1 MPAPSSRQSGPPS
14 RPMAK
19 GRAIDPLRV
28 LRRYWKG
35 IILWGVVGAILGT
48 GAFFLFSR
56 IYPLY
61 TGEVLFEVRPGLGE
75 ATEIGTTETIND
87 KMVERVQATQT
98 YLIVDRAILS
108 EALSDRTIRETT
120 WIQQFIDPVTQILLI
135 DDAVDEFEEE
145 LKPQIKRGT
154 NLYGVRWSTHV
165 PADIPIVLTAVANE
179 YMKRTKK
186 LDEDSFQDNARL
198 FEEEGRRIRLAL
210 LDLNDELMGYIQ
222 AKGITTL
229 DDTRFSA
236 DMFEIQKLTES
247 MTITRSSL
255 TMAIQQYSQVAA
267 KLDGTL
273 ESTMEDR
280 LLAERDPIIM
290 RQQQTLEV
298 LESNLRAFRERLES
312 THPQV
317 KEAEIAVR
325 ATKDQ
330 IESKINTIIRRNLN
344 AQLRDLIT
352 SKDQLTTQLT
362 RFESQIEVKDAAL
375 RDLAANQST
384 YEHMASLRKQLE
396 LQRDEN
402 QKLTSNLRMMQ
413 MRADASRVRQA
424 TVVLE
429 PRIKSFPKIEI
440 MIPAGTFL
448 GVALFVGFI
457 FFRETTDQKI
467 RSASDVLIIPGAKVA
482 GVLPDVH
489 EDPAGLETAELAVIH
504 SSEGIFA
511 ESCRQSWAGI
521 NRTLQK
527 SAHQSVMVLAVAP
540 EAGATTIIGNYAVSA
555 HSSGSRVVVVDCNFR
570 RPNLAAMFDLDDSA
584 IGVADLLTG
593 TVELDDV
600 VQHTESGVDVIS
612 AGTPANRLSQ
622 RLGSERMKSTFAQ
635 LRAKFDLVLV
645 DAPPSIVAGD
655 AVLLANL
662 VDSIILVVHS
672 DRDDRGMVAR
682 VLRELGE
689 SSGDILGVVVNAAVG
704 TVGGY
709 FRKNYLAMISYSD
722 QEDEEDT

>member
-1 MPAPSSRQSGPPS
+1 
-14 RPMAK
+14 
-19 GRAIDPLRV
+19 
-28 LRRYWKG
+28 
-35 IILWGVVGAILGT
+35 
-48 GAFFLFSR
+48 
-56 IYPLY
+56 
-61 TGEVLFEVRPGLGE
+61 
-75 ATEIGTTETIND
+75 
-87 KMVERVQATQT
+87 
-98 YLIVDRAILS
+98 
-108 EALSDRTIRETT
+108 
-120 WIQQFIDPVTQILLI
+120 
-135 DDAVDEFEEE
+135 
-145 LKPQIKRGT
+145 
-154 NLYGVRWSTHV
+154 
-165 PADIPIVLTAVANE
+165 
-179 YMKRTKK
+179 
-186 LDEDSFQDNARL
+186 
-198 FEEEGRRIRLAL
+198 
-210 LDLNDELMGYIQ
+210 
-222 AKGITTL
+222 
-229 DDTRFSA
+229 
-236 DMFEIQKLTES
+236 MFEIQKLTES
-247 MTITRSSL
+247 MTITRSGL
-255 TMAIQQYSQVAA
+255 TVANQKYSQVAA

-280 LLAERDPIIM
+280 LIAERDPIIM
-290 RQQQTLEV
+290 RQQQTLEI

-312 THPQV
+312 SHPQV
-317 KEAEIAVR
+317 REAEIAVR

-330 IESKINTIIRRNLN
+330 VESKINAIIRRNLN

-352 SKDQLTTQLT
+352 SKEQLSTQLT
-362 RFESQIEVKDAAL
+362 RLNAQIEVKDAAL
-375 RDLAANQST
+375 RDLAANQSA

-429 PRIKSFPKIEI
+429 PRSKSFPKIVI
-440 MIPAGTFL
+440 MIPAGIFF
-448 GVALFVGFI
+448 GIALYVGFI

-489 EDPAGLETAELAVIH
+489 EDPSGLETAELAVIH

-511 ESCRQSWAGI
+511 ESCRQSWAGV

-570 RPNLAAMFDLDDSA
+570 RPNLAAMFDLEDSA
-584 IGVADLLTG
+584 PGVADLLTG
-593 TVELDDV
+593 TVELDGV
-600 VQHTESGVDVIS
+600 VQHTESGIDVIS

-622 RLGSERMKSTFAQ
+622 RLGSERMNSTFAQ
-635 LRAKFDLVLV
+635 LRAQFDLVLV

-689 SSGDILGVVVNAAVG
+689 SSGDIIGVVVNAAVG

-722 QEDEEDT
+722 REDEEDT

>member
-1 MPAPSSRQSGPPS
+1 M
-14 RPMAK
+14 
-19 GRAIDPLRV
+19 
-28 LRRYWKG
+28 
-35 IILWGVVGAILGT
+35 
-48 GAFFLFSR
+48 
-56 IYPLY
+56 
-61 TGEVLFEVRPGLGE
+61 FEVRPGLGE

-98 YLIVDRAILS
+98 YLIVHRSILS

-120 WIQQFIDPVTQILLI
+120 WIQQFIDPVTQILLV
-135 DDAVDEFEEE
+135 DDAVDELIGEVPFANK

-165 PADIPIVLTAVANE
+165 SADIPILLTAVANE
-179 YMKRTKK
+179 YMKQTKK
-186 LDEDSFQDNARL
+186 RDEDSFKDNSRL

-247 MTITRSSL
+247 MTIVRSGL
-255 TMAIQQYSQVAA
+255 TMANQKYSQVAA
-267 KLDGTL
+267 KLDGTM

-290 RQQQTLEV
+290 RQQQTLEI

-312 THPQV
+312 SHPQV
-317 KEAEIAVR
+317 REAEIVVR

-330 IESKINTIIRRNLN
+330 VESKINAIIRRNLN

-352 SKDQLTTQLT
+352 SKEQLTTQLT
-362 RFESQIEVKDAAL
+362 RLNAQIEVKDAAL

-413 MRADASRVRQA
+413 MRADASRVRRA
-424 TVVLE
+424 TPSVLE
-429 PRIKSFPKIEI
+429 PRTKSFPKII
-440 MIPAGTFL
+440 VMIPAGIFF
-448 GVALFVGFI
+448 GIALYVGFI

-489 EDPAGLETAELAVIH
+489 EDPSGLETAELAVIH

-511 ESCRQSWAGI
+511 ESCRQSWAGV
-521 NRTLQK
+521 NRTLLK

-570 RPNLAAMFDLDDSA
+570 RPNLAAMFDLEDSA
-584 IGVADLLTG
+584 PGVADLLTG
-593 TVELDDV
+593 TVELDGV
-600 VQHTESGVDVIS
+600 VQHTESGIDVIS

-622 RLGSERMKSTFAQ
+622 RLGSERMNSIFAQ
-635 LRAKFDLVLV
+635 LRSQFDLVLV

-689 SSGDILGVVVNAAVG
+689 SSGDIIGVVVNAAVG

-722 QEDEEDT
+722 REDEEDT

>member
-1 MPAPSSRQSGPPS
+1 MIVRSEETIWIQRY
-14 RPMAK
+14 
-19 GRAIDPLRV
+19 IDP
-28 LRRYWKG
+28 
-35 IILWGVVGAILGT
+35 
-48 GAFFLFSR
+48 
-56 IYPLY
+56 
-61 TGEVLFEVRPGLGE
+61 E
-75 ATEIGTTETIND
+75 
-87 KMVERVQATQT
+87 
-98 YLIVDRAILS
+98 
-108 EALSDRTIRETT
+108 
-120 WIQQFIDPVTQILLI
+120 TQILLV
-135 DDAVDEFEEE
+135 DDAVDELMGELPFYKYGRFGNA
-145 LKPQIKRGT
+145 LKPVIKRGMS
-154 NLYGVRWSTHV
+154 LYGVKWSTHV
-165 PADIPIVLTAVANE
+165 ATDIPIVLAAVANE
-179 YMKRTKK
+179 YLKQTKGR
-186 LDEDSFQDNARL
+186 DEAGFQDNMKL
-198 FEEEGRRIRLAL
+198 FEEEGRFIRLSL
-210 LDLNDELMGYIQ
+210 QELNDELSRYIQ
-222 AKGITTL
+222 STGITTL

-247 MTITRSSL
+247 MTVTRSSL
-255 TMAIQQYSQVAA
+255 TMVNQQYSQVAA

-280 LLAERDPIIM
+280 LIAERDPIIM

-298 LESNLRAFRERLES
+298 LESNLRAYRERLES
-312 THPQV
+312 THPQI
-317 KEAEIAVR
+317 KESEIAVR
-325 ATKDQ
+325 ATRDQ
-330 IESKINTIIRRNLN
+330 IESKITTIIRRNLN
-344 AQLRDLIT
+344 AQLRDMIT
-352 SKDQLTTQLT
+352 SKDQLTIQLT
-362 RFESQIEVKDAAL
+362 RIEAQIEVKDAAL
-375 RDLAANQST
+375 RDLAANQSQ
-384 YEHMASLRKQLE
+384 YEHMASRRNQLE
-396 LQRDEN
+396 LQREEN
-402 QKLTSNLRMMQ
+402 QRLTSNLRMMKA
-413 MRADASRVRQA
+413 RKDASRVRQVTIA
-424 TVVLE
+424 LE
-429 PRIKSFPKIEI
+429 PRTKSFPKLVT
-440 MIPAGTFL
+440 MVPAGIFL
-448 GVALFVGFI
+448 SVALFIGLI

-511 ESCRQSWAGI
+511 ESCRQSWAGV

-570 RPNLAAMFDLDDSA
+570 RPNLAAMFDLEDSA
-584 IGVADLLTG
+584 LGVADLLTG

-635 LRAKFDLVLV
+635 LRAKYDLILV

-655 AVLLANL
+655 AVMLANL

-709 FRKNYLAMISYSD
+709 FRKNYLAMVSYSD
-722 QEDEEDT
+722 QEVEEDL

>member
-1 MPAPSSRQSGPPS
+1 
-14 RPMAK
+14 MAK

-35 IILWGVVGAILGT
+35 IILWGVIGAILGT
-48 GAFFLFSR
+48 GAYFLFSR

-75 ATEIGTTETIND
+75 ATDIGTTETIND

-98 YLIVDRAILS
+98 FLILDRSILS

-120 WIQQFIDPVTQILLI
+120 WIQQFIDPVTQTLLV

-145 LKPQIKRGT
+145 LKPVIKPGMS
-154 NLYGVRWSTHV
+154 LYGVKWSTHV

-186 LDEDSFQDNARL
+186 LDEVSFKDNASL

-236 DMFEIQKLTES
+236 DMYEIQKLTES
-247 MTITRSSL
+247 MTITRTTL
-255 TMAIQQYSQVAA
+255 TMTIQQYSLVAA
-267 KLDGTL
+267 KLEGTL

-280 LLAERDPIIM
+280 LIAERDPIII

-298 LESNLRAFRERLES
+298 LESNLRAYRERLES

-317 KEAEIAVR
+317 RESEIAVR

-330 IESKINTIIRRNLN
+330 LESKISTIIQRNLN

-352 SKDQLTTQLT
+352 AKDQLTIQLT
-362 RFESQIEVKDAAL
+362 NLDLQIEVKDAAL
-375 RDLAANQST
+375 RNLAANQST
-384 YEHMASLRKQLE
+384 YEHMASQRRQLE

-402 QKLTSNLRMMQ
+402 QRLTSNLRMMQ

-424 TVVLE
+424 TFVLE

-448 GVALFVGFI
+448 GVAMFVGFI

-489 EDPAGLETAELAVIH
+489 EDPVGLEVAELAVIH

-511 ESCRQSWAGI
+511 ESCRQSWAGV

-527 SAHQSVMVLAVAP
+527 SAHQSLMVLAVAP
-540 EAGATTIIGNYAVSA
+540 EAGATTIIGNFAVSA
-555 HSSGSRVVVVDCNFR
+555 QSSGSRVVVVDCNFR
-570 RPNLAAMFDLDDSA
+570 RPNLAAMFDLEDSA

-635 LRAKFDLVLV
+635 LRAKFDLILV
-645 DAPPSIVAGD
+645 DTPPSIVAGD

-709 FRKNYLAMISYSD
+709 FRKNYLAMITYAD
-722 QEDEEDT
+722 QEDEDDI

>member
-1 MPAPSSRQSGPPS
+1 MPAPPSRQSGAPS

-98 YLIVDRAILS
+98 YLIVDRSILS

-120 WIQQFIDPVTQILLI
+120 WIQQFIDPVSQILLV
-135 DDAVDEFEEE
+135 DKAVDEFEEE

-165 PADIPIVLTAVANE
+165 PADIPIILTAVAKE
-179 YMKRTKK
+179 YLKRTKQ
-186 LDEDSFQDNARL
+186 LDEVSFTDNARL

-255 TMAIQQYSQVAA
+255 TMAVQQYSQVAA

-280 LLAERDPIIM
+280 LIAERDPIIM
-290 RQQQTLEV
+290 RQQQALEV
-298 LESNLRAFRERLES
+298 LEANLRAFRERLEFS
-312 THPQV
+312 HPQV

-330 IESKINTIIRRNLN
+330 IESKIESIIRRNLD

-352 SKDQLTTQLT
+352 SKEQLTNQLT
-362 RFESQIEVKDAAL
+362 RFEAQIEAKDAAL

-413 MRADASRVRQA
+413 ARADASRVRQA
-424 TVVLE
+424 TRVLE

-440 MIPAGTFL
+440 MIPAGSFL
-448 GVALFVGFI
+448 GVAVFVGFI

-489 EDPAGLETAELAVIH
+489 EDPSGLETAELAVIH

-511 ESCRQSWAGI
+511 ESCRQAWAGV
-521 NRTLQK
+521 NRTLQR
-527 SAHQSVMVLAVAP
+527 SAHQSMLVLAVAP
-540 EAGATTIIGNYAVSA
+540 EAGATTIIGNFAVSA
-555 HSSGSRVVVVDCNFR
+555 HTSGSNVVVIDCNFR
-570 RPNLAAMFDLDDSA
+570 RPNLAATFDLEDSSL
-584 IGVADLLTG
+584 GVADLLIG
-593 TVELDDV
+593 TVELDEV
-600 VQHTESGVDVIS
+600 VQHTDTGVDVIS

-635 LRAKFDLVLV
+635 LRAKYDLVLIDV
-645 DAPPSIVAGD
+645 PPSIVAGD

-709 FRKNYLAMISYSD
+709 FRKNYLAMVSYSD
-722 QEDEEDT
+722 QEDEDDI

>member
-1 MPAPSSRQSGPPS
+1 
-14 RPMAK
+14 MAK

-35 IILWGVVGAILGT
+35 IILWGVIGAILGT
-48 GAFFLFSR
+48 GAYFLFSR

-61 TGEVLFEVRPGLGE
+61 TGEVLFEVRPGLSE

-87 KMVERVQATQT
+87 KMVERVQGTQT
-98 YLIVDRAILS
+98 FLLTHRSILS

-120 WIQQFIDPVTQILLI
+120 WIQQFIDPVTQILLV
-135 DDAVDEFEEE
+135 DNAVDKFEEE
-145 LKPQIKRGT
+145 LKPVIKRGMS
-154 NLYGVRWSTHV
+154 LYGVKWSTHV
-165 PADIPIVLTAVANE
+165 PADIPIVLSAVANE

-186 LDEDSFQDNARL
+186 LDEDGFKDNARL
-198 FEEEGRRIRLAL
+198 FEEEGRRTRLAL
-210 LDLNDELMGYIQ
+210 LDLNDELMSYIQ

-247 MTITRSSL
+247 MTITRSGL
-255 TMAIQQYSQVAA
+255 TMANQKYSQVAA

-280 LLAERDPIIM
+280 LIAERDPIIM
-290 RQQQTLEV
+290 RQQQTLEI

-312 THPQV
+312 SHPQV
-317 KEAEIAVR
+317 REAEIAVR

-330 IESKINTIIRRNLN
+330 VESKINAIIRRNLN

-352 SKDQLTTQLT
+352 SKEQLSTQLT
-362 RFESQIEVKDAAL
+362 RLNAQIEVKDAAL
-375 RDLAANQST
+375 RDLAANQSV
-384 YEHMASLRKQLE
+384 YEHLASQRKQLE

-402 QKLTSNLRMMQ
+402 QKLTSNLRMMET
-413 MRADASRVRQA
+413 RADASRVRQA
-424 TVVLE
+424 TPVLE

-440 MIPAGTFL
+440 MIPAGTFF
-448 GVALFVGFI
+448 GIALYVGFI

-489 EDPAGLETAELAVIH
+489 EDPSGLETAELAVIH

-511 ESCRQSWAGI
+511 ESCRQSWAGV

-570 RPNLAAMFDLDDSA
+570 RPNLAAMFDLEDSA
-584 IGVADLLTG
+584 PGVADLLTG

-600 VQHTESGVDVIS
+600 VQHTESGIDVIS

-622 RLGSERMKSTFAQ
+622 RLGSERMNSIFAQ
-635 LRAKFDLVLV
+635 LRSQFDLVLV

-689 SSGDILGVVVNAAVG
+689 SSGDIIGVVVNAAVG

-722 QEDEEDT
+722 REDEEDT